1 MENFKKALAEEAPFK
16 LSEEVMDKF
25 CGIMEEKRIKKRE
38 VLIQSGEF
46 NDNIYIVKEGILRRS
61 HMDGDKEVTVA
72 FALAGTV
79 IMSYH
84 SYCYRLPAYSQFDAC
99 CDSVVMV
106 VSKSKFEK
114 LTEESH
120 EFALWALNMSHCQ
133 LYYNEVK
140 QALINGSAIER
151 YRSLLK
157 NRPEILE
164 KVSLKII
171 ASYLGVTNAYLS
183 RMRKQFAKMD

>member
-1 MENFKKALAEEAPFK
+1 MENLKKALAEEAPFK

-25 CGIMEEKRIKKRE
+25 CSLMEEKHLKKRD
-38 VLIQSGEF
+38 VMIQCGEL

-72 FALAGTV
+72 FALTGTV
-79 IMSYH
+79 IISYH
-84 SYCYRLPAYSQFDAC
+84 SFCYHLPAYYQFDAC

-106 VSKSKFEK
+106 VSKTKFDQ
-114 LTEESH
+114 LVAESH
-120 EFALWALNMSHCQ
+120 EFAMWALNMAYCS
-133 LYYNEVK
+133 LYYYEVK
-140 QALINGSAIER
+140 QSVINGTAIDR
-151 YRSLLK
+151 YRALLK

-164 KVSLKII
+164 KVSLKIV

-183 RMRKQFAKMD
+183 RIRKQLIKGI

>member
-1 MENFKKALAEEAPFK
+1 MKEFKKALADEAPFK

-25 CGIMEEKRIKKRE
+25 CSIMEEKHLKKRE

-84 SYCYRLPAYSQFDAC
+84 SYCYRLPTYYQFDAC

-106 VSKSKFEK
+106 VTKAKFEA
-114 LTEESH
+114 LIRESH
-120 EFALWALNMSHCQ
+120 EFALWALNMAHCS
-133 LYYNEVK
+133 LYYYEVK
-140 QALINGSAIER
+140 QSVINGSAIDR
-151 YRSLLK
+151 YKALLK
-157 NRPEILE
+157 NRPEILRC
-164 KVSLKII
+164 VSLKII
-171 ASYLGVTNAYLS
+171 ASYLGVTDTYLS
-183 RMRKQFAKMD
+183 KLRKMLQ